1 MIVSTRLVQ
10 MCEIIFH
17 GGVGDAGICSSEST
31 GAIEGRGLHHLDP
44 TASALARAPH
54 QHLREASAVPARLSP
69 GIAVSRWAC
78 GPMAM
83 ARDAVAAAWVEDFF
97 ALTIRSSTACRATSR
112 QVTLA
117 LQKHQRMS
125 RSSAEKS
132 ISDDKARAE
141 TGGETRITAEFDL
154 RLRMKIWVD
163 AYDLLEHEAWLP
175 MV

>member
-17 GGVGDAGICSSEST
+17 AGVGDAGICSSEST
-31 GAIEGRGLHHLDP
+31 GAIERRGLHHLDP

-54 QHLREASAVPARLSP
+54 RDLHE
-69 GIAVSRWAC
+69 GIAVSYWAS

-83 ARDAVAAAWVEDFF
+83 TRDAVAAAWVEDFF
-97 ALTIRSSTACRATSR
+97 ALTNRSSTACRATSR

-117 LQKHQRMS
+117 LQKHQRLS
-125 RSSAEKS
+125 RGSAEKS
-132 ISDDKARAE
+132 ISGDKARAE

-163 AYDLLEHEAWLP
+163 AYDLLVHEAWLP